1 MAASFGWT
9 VAASLGWPGH
19 PGDVAQVGHLGDGV
33 EEDGLAGCLAAGAD
47 LTLMTLCSV
56 LNHEKSRRFPAGRSP
71 GQLQLGL
78 ARTCL
83 SKIQTL
89 SEPRNPLAE

>member
-1 MAASFGWT
+1 MVLVICLS
-9 VAASLGWPGH
+9 S
-19 PGDVAQVGHLGDGV
+19 
-33 EEDGLAGCLAAGAD
+33 GLTICLAAGVD

-56 LNHEKSRRFPAGRSP
+56 LNHEKPRRFPAGRSS

-78 ARTCL
+78 ARTYL

-89 SEPRNPLAE
+89 SAPRKPLEA